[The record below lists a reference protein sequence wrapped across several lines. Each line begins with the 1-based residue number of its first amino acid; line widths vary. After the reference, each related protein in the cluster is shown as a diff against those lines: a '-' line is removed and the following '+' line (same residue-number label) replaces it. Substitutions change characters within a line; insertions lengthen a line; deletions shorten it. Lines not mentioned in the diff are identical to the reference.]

1 MSMNDVTAFDILA
14 LVWFLV
20 CWIGFGQFSR
30 WRAKSTP
37 SLVTALREFRSRW
50 MERICA
56 REQHQAD
63 ATLLSNLLR
72 GALFFASTTIFILAG
87 LVALLGTAQRV
98 TEVVSQLP
106 FSAPFSLWV
115 WEIKVL
121 ILIYLFIYAFFKFSW
136 SAWQYNALSIVV
148 GAAPGPAAGS
158 DTINAHIRTAS
169 RVAALA
175 GESFNDA
182 IRTYYFA
189 MAVVSWF
196 LHPVLLMVTTTWVTC
211 VVYRR
216 EFASMTLAAL
226 RAEHE
231 GTRPAVPE

>member
-1 MSMNDVTAFDILA
+1 MSLADITVLDAVA
-14 LVWFLV
+14 LVWFFA
-20 CWIGFGQFSR
+20 CWIGYGRFAER
-30 WRAKSTP
+30 RARSAP
-37 SLVTALREFRSRW
+37 SLIVALRAFRVRW
-50 MERICA
+50 IERICA

-106 FSAPFSLWV
+106 FTAPFSLWV

-121 ILIYLFIYAFFKFSW
+121 ILIYLFVYAFFKFTW

-148 GAAPGPAAGS
+148 GAAPGPAAKPEAVAAY
-158 DTINAHIRTAS
+158 TKAAS
-169 RVAALA
+169 RMAGLA
-175 GESFNDA
+175 GGSFNDA
-182 IRTYYFA
+182 IRTYYFS
-189 MAVVSWF
+189 MAVVTWF
-196 LHPVLLMVTTTWVTC
+196 LHPVLLIGATAWVTY

-216 EFASMTLAAL
+216 EFASPALAAL
-226 RAEHE
+226 Q
-231 GTRPAVPE
+231 GGLGPAGPPPAG